1 MTPFE
6 PPAGRQVFS
15 LAIAPRPDD
24 IDVNDHVNN
33 VVYLRWAQD
42 IATAHWESRL
52 DEGELAAWG
61 WVALRHEIDYR
72 RALTLDETAM
82 ARWGQ
87 LARLRD
93 GVNAALE
100 QARADKRIGKAL
112 EAHVTLV
119 TGDSALDELRRYFEK
134 DWADLFIV
142 SDVEVSTDPA
152 LYDQAAETPLAGV
165 RVLVSEARGL
175 KCSRCWKHHPLVGA
189 NAEHPELCP
198 RCAAVVAKL
207 PALE

>member
-33 VVYLRWAQD
+33 VVYLRRAQD

-82 ARWGQ
+82 ARTWVGEHRGPRFVRLVRIDGPDGEMCAQ
-87 LARLRD
+87 VRSEWCLLDARTRRP
-93 GVNAALE
+93 
-100 QARADKRIGKAL
+100 ARVPPWIAQRFD
-112 EAHVTLV
+112 
-119 TGDSALDELRRYFEK
+119 
-134 DWADLFIV
+134 
-142 SDVEVSTDPA
+142 
-152 LYDQAAETPLAGV
+152 
-165 RVLVSEARGL
+165 
-175 KCSRCWKHHPLVGA
+175 
-189 NAEHPELCP
+189 
-198 RCAAVVAKL
+198 
-207 PALE
+207 